1 MTQKSNE
8 NEMAF
13 RQTQV
18 RTVAD
23 TVGKEI
29 SHLRAWD
36 TNTKTTTTAAIMVIA
51 SDVASQKLS
60 LAH

>member
-1 MTQKSNE
+1 MACVVQESNE

-23 TVGKEI
+23 RHRGKGGRSFKDMGQEHQN
-29 SHLRAWD
+29 S
-36 TNTKTTTTAAIMVIA
+36 NN
-51 SDVASQKLS
+51 SSS
-60 LAH
+60 NGNS